1 MKYLYYK
8 QNRSQKADLVKS
20 IFNTIG
26 TCFLLV
32 IINKAVSPHH
42 FWARIPIMIMMATVI
57 FKVIKF
63 LGHKVAESIDVNSE
77 SRPRIK
83 EDVVEINNDFDFSDF
98 IQKPKEPQKLWKDS
112 ELVKSNLS

>member
-63 LGHKVAESIDVNSE
+63 LGHKVAESIDAVSYTHLDPYIHKVLWE
-77 SRPRIK
+77 
-83 EDVVEINNDFDFSDF
+83 
-98 IQKPKEPQKLWKDS
+98 KLFF
-112 ELVKSNLS
+112 LVGD